1 MERRG
6 VQGFGGLLRLLS
18 VLLVLAGGGF
28 FVLPLLEKK
37 KRGEEE
43 EEEEGGCFLVVVV
56 VGKRARSQY
65 WGLWMKYL
73 HSHSGSPFRQRV

>member
-28 FVLPLLEKK
+28 FVLPLLKRK
-37 KRGEEE
+37 KRGE
-43 EEEEGGCFLVVVV
+43 EEEEGGCFLVVV

-65 WGLWMKYL
+65 WGLWTKYL
-73 HSHSGSPFRQRV
+73 HSHSGSLFRQSV

>member
-37 KRGEEE
+37 KRG
-43 EEEEGGCFLVVVV
+43 CFLVV

-65 WGLWMKYL
+65 WGLWVKYL